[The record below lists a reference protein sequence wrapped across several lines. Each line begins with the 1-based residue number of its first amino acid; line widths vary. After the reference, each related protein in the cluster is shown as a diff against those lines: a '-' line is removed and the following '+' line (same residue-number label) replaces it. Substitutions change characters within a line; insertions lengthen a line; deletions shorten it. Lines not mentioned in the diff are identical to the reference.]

1 MPQPKPSRSTLLEE
15 VGSVDTTPQRLEE
28 IWRAEPSF
36 GPVIASNPSA
46 SIQLLDQLA
55 LHYPVEVRANPLIAL
70 RAMEVGGA
78 YRGFSLRSLVCLCL
92 ACESMRDR
100 GLLNELKRRM
110 AEAFDGLRKQEF
122 VTLSCVWLYRR
133 TFILQP

>member
-1 MPQPKPSRSTLLEE
+1 MINSHSSQSTLLEE
-15 VGSVDTTPQRLEE
+15 ASSVKTSPQRLQQLLQ
-28 IWRAEPSF
+28 ADPSL
-36 GPVIASNPSA
+36 GAVIASNPSA

-92 ACESMRDR
+92 ACESIRDR

-110 AEAFDGLRKQEF
+110 AEAFDELRKQEF
-122 VTLSCVWLYRR
+122 VTLSCA
-133 TFILQP
+133 